1 MNKKE
6 KEWIRENLRK
16 IFITDIEENNDS
28 QIEDTMNFLPD
39 LALKVDFDIC
49 TK

>member
-1 MNKKE
+1 MNKQE

-28 QIEDTMNFLPD
+28 QIEDTMNFLAD

>member
-1 MNKKE
+1 MNKQE

-16 IFITDIEENNDS
+16 IFIIDIDNDS
-28 QIEDTMNFLPD
+28 QIEDTMNFLAD

>member
-16 IFITDIEENNDS
+16 IFIIDIDNDS
-28 QIEDTMNFLPD
+28 QIEDTMNFLAD
-39 LALKVDFDIC
+39 LGLKVDFDIC